1 MIGVVLAVLL
11 VASGEPAEA
20 PAALPAP
27 EQGSIS
33 GGEALFRRGVAAYDA
48 RNYQEAITLFNAAY
62 SVSKAPEI
70 LFDIGQAYRAMGDCR
85 RALESFD
92 AFVAAAPSGDQLL
105 AKAEARQNELRSCVA
120 VQPAAPAKGAA
131 QPIATAVL
139 PSAHPPKDPPR
150 LDLRVAPAEQPS
162 GIGRSVCAATAG
174 SAVTLAAVG
183 LVLGGFARSASASVE
198 DKAVWDA
205 DAMRTDARGRAFSD
219 AAVISLAAAGLAGA
233 VAVGS
238 CWWSWRTSR

>member
-1 MIGVVLAVLL
+1 MIAAVLGILL
-11 VASGEPAEA
+11 VAGGEPAEA

-27 EQGSIS
+27 EKGSIS

-48 RNYQEAITLFNAAY
+48 HDYQEAITLFNAAY
-62 SVSKAPEI
+62 SVSNAPEI

-85 RALESFD
+85 HALESFD
-92 AFVAAAPSGDQLL
+92 AFVAAAPKGDPLL
-105 AKAEARQNELRSCVA
+105 GKAEARQTELQSCA
-120 VQPAAPAKGAA
+120 AAQASAPAKGPAK
-131 QPIATAVL
+131 PSATAPL
-139 PSAHPPKDPPR
+139 PSAHPPTEPPR
-150 LDLRVAPAEQPS
+150 LELRAAPVERVSAT
-162 GIGRSVCAATAG
+162 GRSVCAATAG

-198 DKAVWDA
+198 DKTVWDA
-205 DAMRTDARGRAFSD
+205 DAMRTDARGRAFAD
-219 AAVISLAAAGLAGA
+219 AAVLTLASAGIAGA